1 LIVVDFEASAP
12 VGGYPVSVS
21 IAGSD
26 RRLYF
31 RVIAPHEEWRT
42 LKWDERS
49 EQIHKKTREF
59 VSREGALPALIVAEL
74 NEMFTG
80 EVIVSDNPLRQ
91 DRLLQRLVVAA
102 GVRPSFAFSPI
113 NAASILKNAFS
124 ARKTTAGAQAIIERE
139 IGRLRTQSALSGA
152 AAWCAGLEA
161 AMAWMPKAR
170 EGNLEAIFQEW
181 SRRISDY
188 LAGLEAFERPEPA
201 RRDLA
206 RRPD

>member
-1 LIVVDFEASAP
+1 MIVVGFEASAA

-26 RRLYF
+26 QRLYF
-31 RVIAPHEEWRT
+31 RIIAPHEDWRT

-59 VSREGALPALIVAEL
+59 VAREGALPARIVSEL
-74 NEMFTG
+74 NKLFIG
-80 EVIVSDNPLRQ
+80 EIIVSDNPLRH

-102 GVRPSFAFSPI
+102 GIRPSFAFSPI

-124 ARKTTAGAQAIIERE
+124 ARRTTAGAQAIIERE
-139 IGRLRTQSALSGA
+139 IGKLRAQSALSGV

-181 SRRISDY
+181 SVRISDY

-206 RRPD
+206 QRSD